1 MEFLLIKKMGEKNVS
16 TYIFV
21 DEFYKL
27 VFLSAKGM
35 FQWEASIGIHNN
47 WLLID
52 SFN

>member
-1 MEFLLIKKMGEKNVS
+1 MGKKNV

-27 VFLSAKGM
+27 VFFSAKVI

-47 WLLID
+47 W
-52 SFN
+52 